1 MAVDFLK
8 GAQFN
13 NGKTLIGMETTYNS
27 AYVGSDTIQAGERLV
42 LGDSAAKWDVDSRK
56 IIADTFNMTLRRLTA
71 DNVFSKKDSTD
82 LLSAKDARV
91 THELIAQNVFA
102 DTIKTNNFFIE
113 TLTGLNIK
121 ATSQMTVKDLIVGG
135 FAKVENDI
143 TIMGVGVNGAALT
156 VNGGHIVANKGIIS
170 NTRNNKFQTLQI
182 TGSGKSHDVCF
193 RIDKNVD
200 SLIEGDVT
208 IQDAKLILDNTKL
221 VSDEIL
227 VMPLEYS
234 GSDDSTNGIQMTT
247 NPNWST
253 YQGSMVQEV
262 EAEEGAQN
270 SEEYDPYASVEEA

>member
-1 MAVDFLK
+1 MKIEADDK
-8 GAQFN
+8 
-13 NGKTLIGMETTYNS
+13 S
-27 AYVGSDTIQAGERLV
+27 
-42 LGDSAAKWDVDSRK
+42 
-56 IIADTFNMTLRRLTA
+56 IIADTFNMTLRRLTV

-208 IQDAKLILDNTKL
+208 IQDAKLILDNSKL

-234 GSDDSTNGIQMTT
+234 GPDDYTSGIQMTT

-253 YQGSMVQEV
+253 YQDSMVQEV
-262 EAEEGAQN
+262 EAEEGAQD

>member
-1 MAVDFLK
+1 MKIEADEK
-8 GAQFN
+8 
-13 NGKTLIGMETTYNS
+13 S
-27 AYVGSDTIQAGERLV
+27 
-42 LGDSAAKWDVDSRK
+42 
-56 IIADTFNMTLRRLTA
+56 IIADTFNMTLRRLTV
-71 DNVFSKKDSTD
+71 DNAFSKKDTTD

-234 GSDDSTNGIQMTT
+234 GSDDYTSGIQMTT

-253 YQGSMVQEV
+253 YQDSMVQEV
-262 EAEEGAQN
+262 EAEEGAES

>member
-1 MAVDFLK
+1 MKIEADEK
-8 GAQFN
+8 
-13 NGKTLIGMETTYNS
+13 S
-27 AYVGSDTIQAGERLV
+27 
-42 LGDSAAKWDVDSRK
+42 
-56 IIADTFNMTLRRLTA
+56 IIADTFNMTLRRLTV

-91 THELIAQNVFA
+91 THELIAQNIFA

-208 IQDAKLILDNTKL
+208 IQDAKLILDNSKL

-227 VMPLEYS
+227 VTPLEYV
-234 GSDDSTNGIQMTT
+234 DEDEVNGVQITT
-247 NPNWST
+247 NPNWNT
-253 YQGSMVQEV
+253 YQASMMNEI
-262 EAEEGAQN
+262 EPEDEIED
-270 SEEYDPYASVEEA
+270 SEDYDPYASVEEA